1 MNFNELINKNYKTLN
16 ENDIHI
22 LKYIIS
28 NKEKVSNMRIE
39 DLSDLCNISRTT
51 ILRLSKK
58 LGFKGYSEFKTFLK
72 WDIVSKQTIENN
84 KIQEVERSFNETI
97 MLLKSKNIDEMCE
110 AIDKSNR
117 VFVYGT
123 GNAQEIFSEE
133 LKRLFLFHHKYLH
146 VIKGE
151 KELDVSIENFN
162 ESDLIIMVS
171 HSGNSPFI
179 QGRLHEIK
187 LRRAKIL
194 SITTLESNYLA
205 SSADYSLYGYSATYN
220 LVKNEEYN
228 SSFFY
233 FIILEMLFIRF
244 SEYMINKEVK
254 F

>member
-1 MNFNELINKNYKTLN
+1 MNFNELINKNYKTLS

-22 LKYIIS
+22 LKYIVN
-28 NKEKVSNMRIE
+28 NKEKVSNMIIE
-39 DLSDLCNISRTT
+39 DLSELCNISRTT
-51 ILRLSKK
+51 ILRLCKK

-72 WDIVSKQTIENN
+72 WELASKQTIEND
-84 KIQEVERSFNETI
+84 KIKEIERSFNETV
-97 MLLKSKNIDEMCE
+97 MLLKSKNIDEICE
-110 AIDKSNR
+110 AIDKANR

-123 GNAQEIFSEE
+123 GNAQGIFGEE

-162 ESDLIIMVS
+162 ESDLIIIVS

-179 QGRLHEIK
+179 QGRLHEIN
-187 LRRAKIL
+187 LRKAKIL

-205 SSADYSLYGYSATYN
+205 SAADYSLYGYSATYN
-220 LVKNEEYN
+220 LIKNEEYN

-233 FIILEMLFIRF
+233 FIILEVLFIRF
-244 SEYMINKEVK
+244 SEYMINKEIK